1 MHRIPLV
8 AAHSISDLLDFNYW
22 TSTNIGQIGTR
33 FSQKTC
39 LGMYE
44 ELRNKDGDFLVLL
57 VQKIL
62 DLERQKILK
71 LKSSINLELG
81 EGG

>member
-1 MHRIPLV
+1 MLFR
-8 AAHSISDLLDFNYW
+8 S
-22 TSTNIGQIGTR
+22 
-33 FSQKTC
+33 C